1 MKVRKIYDRV
11 VFFGSTVSEQKFIE
25 CFNEAC
31 EFLIAKFGE
40 QYVVGEN
47 GSFSGAERISDN
59 VDILEDYASALAE
72 YVLVLLGDASKFEL
86 FNQKSNQAYL
96 NVWRKCSKGKAVKPS
111 LRGENHV

>member
-11 VFFGSTVSEQKFIE
+11 VFSGSTVSEQKFIE

-40 QYVVGEN
+40 QYVLGEN
-47 GSFSGAERISDN
+47 GSFSGAERISDS
-59 VDILEDYASALAE
+59 VDVLEDYASALSD
-72 YVLVLLGDASKFEL
+72 YVLVLLGDASKLEM
-86 FNQKSNQAYL
+86 FNIKANGAYL
-96 NVWRKCSKGKAVKPS
+96 NTWRRCSKGKAVKPS